1 MFEPCACG
9 TGGTNTGQPNCV
21 PTIERTA
28 KIIFVPTFANDGT
41 RNSINKSDFVNDLL
55 PDSFIESKIN
65 ETDTS
70 KRWYVTPKI
79 NAVTDTRAEPVTFDV
94 DGIAKVIDQGVRT
107 FVGSYYDKLGSPAF
121 AGALNSFSCIDMS
134 YFEISVNGDLVGID
148 NGDEMLPIAIETGT
162 LYAWV
167 VRGTK
172 TELNSVQLTFAVNE
186 LVRDEN
192 LIQISA
198 GMIDSTLL
206 NKRGLIDVVGEALAA
221 PVITATTVR
230 IDTTF
235 VGEALAAPVI
245 TATTVRID
253 TTFVYGSF
261 NNLVPFEGL
270 VVADLTAYNNTQ
282 SASITVSSV
291 TPVTGEAGKYD
302 VVLAAGAISADE
314 IQLSLSKSG
323 FEMNPFTYLIP

>member
-28 KIIFVPTFANDGT
+28 KLIFVPTFANDGT

-65 ETDTS
+65 ETDSS

-162 LYAWV
+162 LYAGV

-172 TELNSVQLTFAVNE
+172 TELNSVSLTFAVNE

-192 LIQISA
+192 LIQIAA

-206 NKRGLIDVVGEALAA
+206 NKRGLIDV
-221 PVITATTVR
+221 
-230 IDTTF
+230 

-270 VVADLTAYNNTQ
+270 VVADLAAYNNTQ

-291 TPVTGEAGKYD
+291 TPVTGEAGQYD

>member
-28 KIIFVPTFANDGT
+28 KLIFVPTFANDGT

-65 ETDTS
+65 ETDSS

-94 DGIAKVIDQGVRT
+94 DGIAKIIDQGIRT
-107 FVGSYYDKLGSPAF
+107 FVGSYYDKLGSPTF

-148 NGDEMLPIAIETGT
+148 NGDEMLPISIETGT
-162 LYAWV
+162 LYAGV

-172 TELNSVQLTFAVNE
+172 TELNSVSLTFAVNE

-192 LIQISA
+192 LIQIAA

-206 NKRGLIDVVGEALAA
+206 NKRGLIDV
-221 PVITATTVR
+221 
-230 IDTTF
+230 

-291 TPVTGEAGKYD
+291 TPVTGEAGQYD